1 MLVAVETVAAP
12 PPKATMCGA
21 PRPKKKHKQKPQKTL
36 KQRRSE
42 KRATRKA
49 GSGPIFSVDK

>member
-1 MLVAVETVAAP
+1 VS
-12 PPKATMCGA
+12 KSSDK
-21 PRPKKKHKQKPQKTL
+21 PKKQHKQKAQKTL

-49 GSGPIFSVDK
+49 GSGPISPAVK